1 MPRDSLAAPIPP
13 RGTRAVLLLIPA
25 LLIPALL
32 IPARAAAGLD
42 RQIYKDVR
50 ARHEGMTYRLR
61 VDLDQ
66 AQGARDPNV
75 ISLQGVGHGREK
87 GRVLFGRFERVF
99 VERVIN
105 GGGSQLEL
113 TVYSSKEEAQR
124 LRASNIPQPGYPGSS
139 YGQTVGSFA
148 QLGSTSVRFELQA
161 GKKDAAGQSKEIEM
175 LLDRVFYLSSEPTQ
189 EEREAFVRQ
198 HYGLPRQRLRELT
211 ELDGETIRRLTEQAA
226 AAAADAPA
234 QR

>member
-1 MPRDSLAAPIPP
+1 MPHGPLASPTDPRVLRAPLCLIL
-13 RGTRAVLLLIPA
+13 AVSIPA
-25 LLIPALL
+25 LLIT
-32 IPARAAAGLD
+32 ARGAAMD
-42 RQIYKDVR
+42 RKTYKDVR

-66 AQGARDPNV
+66 ALGARDPNV
-75 ISLQGVGHGREK
+75 ISLQGIGHGREN

-105 GGGSQLEL
+105 GRGTQMEI
-113 TVYSSKEEAQR
+113 TVYSSKEEARR
-124 LRASNIPQPGYPGSS
+124 LRASNIPQPSYPGSS
-139 YGQTVGSFA
+139 YGRTVGSFA
-148 QLGSTSVRFELQA
+148 QLDSTSILFELHS
-161 GKKDAAGQSKEIEM
+161 GKKDAAGQSKEVET

-189 EEREAFVRQ
+189 EERAAFVRQ

-211 ELDGETIRRLTEQAA
+211 ELDVETIRRLTEEAA